1 MDVPDDFPREPTTVA
16 PPLARKFKCEQRVLN
31 QGGAQYPCSAP
42 ARWRATATERTD
54 QGEWVSGFGHN
65 TPPVKF
71 TIGETR
77 NVCGTHR
84 PVLERRRWDIEPLP
98 E

>member
-16 PPLARKFKCEQRVLN
+16 PRARKYKCEQPVLN
-31 QGGAQYPCSAP
+31 QGGAPYPCTAP

-54 QGEWVSGFGHN
+54 QGEWVAGFGN
-65 TPPVKF
+65 LTPPVKF
-71 TIGETR
+71 KIGETR
-77 NVCGTHR
+77 NCCGTHR
-84 PVLERRRWDIEPLP
+84 TVLKRRRWDIEALP